1 MVVNI
6 SDLKF
11 SYRSGTESLEVLRI
25 PEWELQDGGRVA
37 ISGPSGSGKTTLLN
51 IVAGL
56 LVPGEGRVEVCG
68 ERLDKMGEASRDRF
82 RANHLGYI
90 FQNFNLLQGFTA
102 LENVLLAETFSGKKA
117 AGSALA
123 KELLDRV
130 GLSARMHH
138 YPSQMSIGEQQRVAV
153 ARALA
158 NKPDLVL
165 ADEPTGSLDPKNS
178 REVVKL
184 LKETAAERGV
194 GLMVVTH
201 EREIAEA
208 FEQQVLFL
216 DVNKAFAD
224 AGGAP

>member
-6 SDLKF
+6 TDLRF
-11 SYRSGTESLEVLRI
+11 SYKSGTENLEVLRI
-25 PEWELQDGGRVA
+25 PEWQLQDGGRVA
-37 ISGPSGSGKTTLLN
+37 ISGPSGCGKTTLLN

-56 LVPGEGRVEVCG
+56 VVPGEGQVEVCG
-68 ERLDKMGEASRDRF
+68 ERLDKMGEAGRDRF

-102 LENVLLAETFSGKKA
+102 LENVLLAETFSGKK
-117 AGSALA
+117 SDQALA

-130 GLSARMHH
+130 GLAARMHH

-165 ADEPTGSLDPKNS
+165 ADEPTGSLDPNNS
-178 REVVKL
+178 REVVRL
-184 LKETAAERGV
+184 LKEAAAERGV
-194 GLMVVTH
+194 GLIVVTH
-201 EREIAEA
+201 EEEIAQA
-208 FEQQVLFL
+208 FERQVPFL
-216 DVNKAFAD
+216 EMNKAFAG